1 MTKQRLTKAQ
11 REAQREADLK
21 EFHRQCRVLRIRPWE
36 SRIFAPI
43 NTRNALNPFEPHT
56 AEHDRWEKMA
66 AIQRR
71 LDERRAKR
79 AAMKQQQSEES
90 K

>member
-1 MTKQRLTKAQ
+1 MTKKRMTKAE
-11 REAQREADLK
+11 REAQREAYLK
-21 EFHRQCRVLRIRPWE
+21 ELHRQCRLLRIRPWE
-36 SRIFAPI
+36 SRLFAPI

-56 AEHDRWEKMA
+56 PEHDRWERMA

-79 AAMKQQQSEES
+79 AASKQQQSEEQQ
-90 K
+90 